1 MNTKTYYTATI
12 WLGILPILVVSLV
25 WAIGLY
31 TQPTGE
37 SAFLL
42 PHSFTSAINAFF
54 FPYALSV
61 LWIRVV
67 ELSGSSRKLAFLQKL
82 WWAGFVL
89 MVLFWVVIGGI
100 GLLNDATPVLEG
112 VSSPLDVLNQPQS
125 LKTDFISNYSA
136 SVLSTITVSLATAI
150 QSMILCVTIWI
161 TRKNVTQK
169 GIRVLSFW
177 GSALTGLT
185 GMAFLITN
193 RFFLD
198 DLLYPPFFISDIY
211 ISGPLLSQA
220 PKLNIWALFPS
231 GNWDGLATLL
241 FVVLFFTTTKKIT
254 KVSLGFGV
262 LVLAT
267 FIKKFYFPEDVTPM
281 DDMELSD
288 CLLVLKSVSTLWYSY
303 FGLLVIV
310 HQSII
315 WNEEKL
321 THWLVNTYLSICILV
336 VVFLWLFK
344 PVFSYYEQGSAGF
357 STVLNLAIPLF
368 ILASQTTLLLNY
380 WLSNHYKAKPS
391 VE

>member
-1 MNTKTYYTATI
+1 MNTKTYYTASI

-67 ELSGSSRKLAFLQKL
+67 ELSGSGRKLAFLQKL
-82 WWAGFVL
+82 WWVGFVL
-89 MVLFWVVIGGI
+89 MVLFWVMTGSV
-100 GLLNDATPVLEG
+100 GLLNDATPELES
-112 VSSPLDVLNQPQS
+112 VSSLSDVFNKPQS
-125 LKTDFISNYSA
+125 LETDFISNYSA

-150 QSMILCVTIWI
+150 QSIILCITIWI
-161 TRKNVTQK
+161 TRKDATQK

-198 DLLYPPFFISDIY
+198 NLLYPPFFISDIY
-211 ISGPLLSQA
+211 IAGPSLSQA
-220 PKLNIWALFPS
+220 PKLNIWSLFPS
-231 GNWDGLATLL
+231 GNWDRIATLL
-241 FVVLFFTTTKKIT
+241 FAVLFFTTAKQLTKASII
-254 KVSLGFGV
+254 FGV
-262 LVLAT
+262 LILAT
-267 FIKKFYFPEDVTPM
+267 FVKKVYSPENATSA

-288 CLLVLKSVSTLWYSY
+288 CLLVLKSFSSLWYSY
-303 FGLLVIV
+303 FSLLAIV
-310 HQSII
+310 YQSIV

-321 THWLVNTYLSICILV
+321 TRWLVSTHLFVCILV
-336 VVFLWLFK
+336 VTFLWLFK
-344 PVFSYYEQGSAGF
+344 PAFNYYEQASIGF
-357 STVLNLAIPLF
+357 STVLNLAVPLF
-368 ILASQTTLLLNY
+368 ILASQTTLLINY
-380 WLSNHYKAKPS
+380 WLSNYRKTKPS
-391 VE
+391 VM